1 MERVLL
7 ISSIGIV
14 NIHQCWQVN
23 NCIIHSCNP
32 GDLWLAGSPYSLPP
46 VLWLT
51 GLFFLFQVPFSA
63 LASTMTLQDSFTF
76 TEFSINQEQY
86 TKVLYSL
93 SLYLYKQKSLFAFSV
108 RSGT

>member
-1 MERVLL
+1 MQPWRLV
-7 ISSIGIV
+7 
-14 NIHQCWQVN
+14 
-23 NCIIHSCNP
+23 
-32 GDLWLAGSPYSLPP
+32 AGR
-46 VLWLT
+46 LT
-51 GLFFLFQVPFSA
+51 IFITPCFMVDWFVFFNFRLPFSA